1 MVKNP
6 ENKSGK
12 KKPSSAPARA
22 SVKEENED
30 KKGESKGTG
39 QGPWTPT
46 DETIEAP
53 AKETP
58 ASPQSTPVQRSGS
71 SFSLLWGLALLA
83 ILFGGGYATLPLWK
97 VYVPDLNKI
106 AQDEPQ
112 APAPASLA
120 QEMTRLDQSGETT
133 QDVEREREA
142 LSSTLNALIERLD
155 SVEQQLTDV
164 RKMVDATA
172 LPDEVASANKSLQQL
187 SGRLMK
193 IEESNEAVGTVLTR
207 LTRLEKDIAD
217 AANAPVEPP
226 AEMTAAIG
234 KISERLNTL
243 ETGGANRSRLTSEQS
258 NAQALV
264 LAVGQLRQTL
274 PSGAPYSMDLQTL
287 LRLGGNDPEIAKL
300 AAELE
305 AHAGTGVSSLK
316 SLSRSYDE
324 LVDEITASAPD
335 AEQGFFAQ
343 TLARLTSLVRVRRLE
358 DADGDATSVEG
369 MAARAAQ
376 ALADGDLQAALT
388 ILQGVPNASAGVQEW
403 IGQAQTRLDA
413 ERALALLN
421 VYAVS
426 LLAPATE

>member
-12 KKPSSAPARA
+12 KKPSSAPERA

-30 KKGESKGTG
+30 KKGASKGTG

-46 DETIEAP
+46 DEKIEAP
-53 AKETP
+53 AQETP
-58 ASPQSTPVQRSGS
+58 ASPQSTPAQRSGS
-71 SFSLLWGLALLA
+71 SFGLLWGLALLA
-83 ILFGGGYATLPLWK
+83 ILIGGGYATLPLWK
-97 VYVPDLNKI
+97 MYVPDLNKI
-106 AQDEPQ
+106 AQDGPP
-112 APAPASLA
+112 APAPATLA

-193 IEESNEAVGTVLTR
+193 IEESNEAVGTVLNR

-217 AANAPVEPP
+217 AAEPP

-243 ETGGANRSRLTSEQS
+243 ETGGANRSRLTLEQS

-274 PSGAPYSMDLQTL
+274 PSGAPYAMDLQTL
-287 LRLGGNDPEIAKL
+287 LRLGGDDPEIAKL

-305 AHAGTGVSSLK
+305 AHAGSGVPSLK
-316 SLSRSYDE
+316 SLSRSYDD

-343 TLARLTSLVRVRRLE
+343 TLTRLTSLVRVRRLE
-358 DADGDATSVEG
+358 DADGDATSLEG

-376 ALADGDLQAALT
+376 ALADGDLQTALT